1 MNTLLPCLSKWLE
14 ARGSQSHR
22 TNVTHLPRAIVTDI
36 QGRKMFKLQ
45 QVFMIMK
52 YILESLR

>member
-1 MNTLLPCLSKWLE
+1 MNTLLPCLSNWLV

-22 TNVTHLPRAIVTDI
+22 TNVTHLPRAKFTNI
-36 QGRKMFKLQ
+36 QGRKMFKLK